1 MGTQYDGGA
10 VTDSTENTAGV
21 IGFDNSA
28 VTDFKVVI
36 VFETTV
42 ETAIPSPISTAF
54 TAPIDMTAL
63 ERFASSF
70 SKQDH
75 RFRQELR

>member
-21 IGFDNSA
+21 ICFFNNSA
-28 VTDFKVVI
+28 
-36 VFETTV
+36 
-42 ETAIPSPISTAF
+42 ATAF

-70 SKQDH
+70 SKTGSPIPAGTPVT
-75 RFRQELR
+75 